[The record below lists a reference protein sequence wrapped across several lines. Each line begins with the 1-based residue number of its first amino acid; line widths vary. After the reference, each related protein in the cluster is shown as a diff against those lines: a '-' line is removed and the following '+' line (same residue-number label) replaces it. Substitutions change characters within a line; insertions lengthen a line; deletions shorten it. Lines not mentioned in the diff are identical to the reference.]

1 VLYLFTVRP
10 VIAYTVPYIEIITG
24 KNVSLSCVLI
34 QGNPKPIV
42 HWLHKGHV
50 ISDGNHYIKDGPG
63 KVLIINIQKQHEGD
77 YTCVATN
84 VAGNSTSVVSV
95 NVQGKVYLYS
105 E

>member
-63 KVLIINIQKQHEGD
+63 KVLIINIQKLSL
-77 YTCVATN
+77 N
-84 VAGNSTSVVSV
+84 VFCYRPNITEKLLIGH
-95 NVQGKVYLYS
+95 
-105 E
+105 

>member
-1 VLYLFTVRP
+1 
-10 VIAYTVPYIEIITG
+10 
-24 KNVSLSCVLI
+24 
-34 QGNPKPIV
+34 
-42 HWLHKGHV
+42 V
-50 ISDGNHYIKDGPG
+50 ISDGNNYIKDGPG